1 MNTLINDSKPGQ
13 KNTVTDSKNVVK
25 DIFCKNEDQKVRIS
39 SWFEVMPN
47 YWICE
52 KTQSMTTPYVL
63 PDIDS
68 ENYYFNRGIRIVPK
82 LNVLVSSHD

>member
-25 DIFCKNEDQKVRIS
+25 DIFRKKEDHNVGIS
-39 SWFEVMPN
+39 SWFEVMTN

-68 ENYYFNRGIRIVPK
+68 ENYYFNRGIHIVPK
-82 LNVLVSSHD
+82 LNILVASND